1 MMMMMSCYVS
11 SSSKVVVAQKKEHCD
26 CRGGR
31 RHTFSHH
38 HRNHH
43 HHRSKGRNFKRKRK
57 TPNAADAAAG
67 KKEEENNVF
76 VDDDGNDETS
86 SSKSKA
92 QKREIVSVFDIQKGR
107 PKQSGLL
114 DSETQKNLTKGGD
127 DAFCEKKEVTR
138 FETFLITTTT
148 ATTTINSPEEEDD
161 QNREEK
167 EEGRR
172 ESNSFY
178 ASLADQTAFLDSYSP
193 PTAFDE
199 MILQNK
205 SMESKGTLT
214 GVVALITGSTVG
226 AGILALPSVCAETGV
241 VPSISGI
248 VGTWT
253 LLLLSA
259 LLLAE
264 INVSV
269 MRERDE
275 VRFEHGRGHSPVV
288 ISLPDMAMT
297 TLGKTGSYVMSA
309 TYLFAST
316 TLLVAYIAKAGEII
330 ETIDPALTLEA
341 STIGFTVGLGAVM
354 AFGSVNV
361 IDNINRVLTIVL
373 MGLFF
378 GILYEG
384 AIVADFKNYDLIND
398 ASKLPEAIPIMF
410 LSLIYHDLVPVICAY
425 MNGDLKEIRKAIVV
439 GSCVPLFMFI
449 AYLIVALSINN
460 TSVASGLGFED
471 PLDLLLK
478 SDVGWIVGGFSFCAI
493 STSFIGTCL
502 GVTSTIE
509 PKIKETFAEKGL
521 TAKGAKKVSYFATL
535 ILPLIIALSA
545 SDIFLPATKF
555 AGSYGAPVLYGLLP
569 SVMCFIW
576 FTSEERNSFHNVG
589 MEYGTKIPIK
599 ALVFLASFAI
609 MADRFLQ
616 DTGLLSFSSVSS

>member
-1 MMMMMSCYVS
+1 MMSCYVS

>member
-1 MMMMMSCYVS
+1 MMSCYVS

-43 HHRSKGRNFKRKRK
+43 HHRSKGRNSKRKRK

-241 VPSISGI
+241 VPSILGI

>member
-1 MMMMMSCYVS
+1 M
-11 SSSKVVVAQKKEHCD
+11 
-26 CRGGR
+26 
-31 RHTFSHH
+31 
-38 HRNHH
+38 
-43 HHRSKGRNFKRKRK
+43 
-57 TPNAADAAAG
+57 
-67 KKEEENNVF
+67 
-76 VDDDGNDETS
+76 
-86 SSKSKA
+86 
-92 QKREIVSVFDIQKGR
+92 
-107 PKQSGLL
+107 L

-199 MILQNK
+199 MILQDK

-471 PLDLLLK
+471 PLGLLLK

>member
-11 SSSKVVVAQKKEHCD
+11 SSSKVVVAQKKEHYD

-38 HRNHH
+38 H
-43 HHRSKGRNFKRKRK
+43 HHRSRMRNFTKTTTRKRK
-57 TPNAADAAAG
+57 TLNAADAAAG
-67 KKEEENNVF
+67 KEEENNVF
-76 VDDDGNDETS
+76 VDDDDETS
-86 SSKSKA
+86 SSSKA
-92 QKREIVSVFDIQKGR
+92 RISEIVSVVDIQKGR

-471 PLDLLLK
+471 PLGLLLK

>member
-1 MMMMMSCYVS
+1 MMSCYV
-11 SSSKVVVAQKKEHCD
+11 SSSKVVVAQKKEQNCD
-26 CRGGR
+26 CRRGGGR
-31 RHTFSHH
+31 TFFL
-38 HRNHH
+38 HH
-43 HHRSKGRNFKRKRK
+43 HHHQQQQQHRSRMRNFTRKR
-57 TPNAADAAAG
+57 TTLNAADAAAG
-67 KKEEENNVF
+67 KKEENG
-76 VDDDGNDETS
+76 VDDGDDDETFSS
-86 SSKSKA
+86 SSKARIS
-92 QKREIVSVFDIQKGR
+92 EIVSVVDTQKGR

-114 DSETQKNLTKGGD
+114 DSETQKNLTKGED

-148 ATTTINSPEEEDD
+148 ATTTINSPEEKYDD
-161 QNREEK
+161 LRETK
-167 EEGRR
+167 EEERR

-178 ASLADQTAFLDSYSP
+178 ASLEADQTAFLDSYSP

-241 VPSISGI
+241 VPSILGI

-361 IDNINRVLTIVL
+361 IDIINRVLTIVL

-509 PKIKETFAEKGL
+509 PKIKESFAEKGV

>member
-1 MMMMMSCYVS
+1 MMSCYVS

-43 HHRSKGRNFKRKRK
+43 HHRSKGRNFTRKRK

>member
-1 MMMMMSCYVS
+1 MMMSCYVS

-43 HHRSKGRNFKRKRK
+43 HHRSKGRNFTRKRK

>member
-1 MMMMMSCYVS
+1 MPCITRAIQSEKCERREQDQEQEQEQRTGTKLLRLKQS
-11 SSSKVVVAQKKEHCD
+11 ELVVD
-26 CRGGR
+26 
-31 RHTFSHH
+31 
-38 HRNHH
+38 
-43 HHRSKGRNFKRKRK
+43 
-57 TPNAADAAAG
+57 
-67 KKEEENNVF
+67 ENNEKE
-76 VDDDGNDETS
+76 NEAKS
-86 SSKSKA
+86 S
-92 QKREIVSVFDIQKGR
+92 
-107 PKQSGLL
+107 
-114 DSETQKNLTKGGD
+114 
-127 DAFCEKKEVTR
+127 FCELEEVTR
-138 FETFLITTTT
+138 FETFLI
-148 ATTTINSPEEEDD
+148 D
-161 QNREEK
+161 EK
-167 EEGRR
+167 DEKKEF
-172 ESNSFY
+172 SSFY
-178 ASLADQTAFLDSYSP
+178 ASKADQAFLDSYSP

-205 SMESKGTLT
+205 TVESKGTLF

-241 VPSISGI
+241 VPSVAGI

-297 TLGKTGSYVMSA
+297 TLGSTGSYVMSA
-309 TYLFAST
+309 TYLLAST

-341 STIGFTVGLGAVM
+341 STIAFTVGLGAVM

-373 MGLFF
+373 MSLFF

-384 AIVADFKNYDLIND
+384 AIVADFKNFNLIND
-398 ASKLPEAIPIMF
+398 ASKLPEAVPVMF

-425 MNGDLKEIRKAIVV
+425 MNGDLKEIRKAIVI

-449 AYLIVALSINN
+449 AYLVVALSINN

-509 PKIKETFAEKGL
+509 PKIKESFAERGL
-521 TAKGAKKVSYFATL
+521 TAKGAKKVSYVATL

-589 MEYGTKIPIK
+589 MEFGTKIPIK

-616 DTGLLSFSSVSS
+616 DTGLLSFA

>member
-1 MMMMMSCYVS
+1 MMSCYVS

-178 ASLADQTAFLDSYSP
+178 ASLADQTALLESYSP

-471 PLDLLLK
+471 PLGLLLK

-521 TAKGAKKVSYFATL
+521 TAKDAKKVSYFATL

>member
-1 MMMMMSCYVS
+1 MMMSCYVS

-167 EEGRR
+167 EGGRR

>member
-1 MMMMMSCYVS
+1 MMMMMMSCYVS
-11 SSSKVVVAQKKEHCD
+11 SSSKVVVAQKKEHYD

-38 HRNHH
+38 H
-43 HHRSKGRNFKRKRK
+43 HHRSRMRNFTKTTTRKRK
-57 TPNAADAAAG
+57 TLNAADAAAG
-67 KKEEENNVF
+67 KEEENNVF
-76 VDDDGNDETS
+76 VDDDDETS
-86 SSKSKA
+86 SSSKA
-92 QKREIVSVFDIQKGR
+92 RISEIVSVVDIQKGR

-178 ASLADQTAFLDSYSP
+178 ASLADQTALLESYSP

>member
-199 MILQNK
+199 MILQDK

-241 VPSISGI
+241 VPSILGI

-471 PLDLLLK
+471 PLGLLLK